1 MMLESY
7 LRRIGHVGSVRPDL
21 DTLCA
26 IHRAHVQSI
35 SYENLDVQ
43 FGVPVSRALPAVY
56 SKIVE
61 RRRGGWCYE
70 MNGLL
75 AWALEE
81 IGFSVR
87 RLAGGVRREF
97 VGEQA
102 VGNHLV
108 LLVDLEETW
117 LADVGFGNGLIEP
130 IRLREGAFRVGRL
143 NCRLTRIE
151 GGWYRYVDDAI
162 TGGLSFDFHE
172 EVSDEALLEA
182 RCRFLQ
188 SDPTSNFVLNAV
200 VQRWRNDEHYS
211 LRGRSLTRI
220 GERGKET
227 KLIDSAEVYVETLR
241 GAFGLD
247 LPEAATLWPKICARH
262 DVVFATVPND
272 HSGG

>member
-1 MMLESY
+1 MKLESY
-7 LRRIGHVGSVRPDL
+7 LRRIGHAGQVRPDL
-21 DTLCA
+21 ETLRA

-43 FGVPVSRALPAVY
+43 FGVPVSRAVPAIY

-75 AWALEE
+75 SWALEE

-87 RLAGGVRREF
+87 RLAGGVRREV
-97 VGEQA
+97 VGDLA

-108 LLVDLEETW
+108 LLVDLDETW
-117 LADVGFGNGLIEP
+117 LADAGFGNGLVEP
-130 IRLREGAFRVGRL
+130 ILLREGAFRVGPL
-143 NCRLTRIE
+143 NCRLTRVD
-151 GGWYRYVDDAI
+151 GGWYRYVDDPI
-162 TGGLSFDFHE
+162 TGGPSFDFHE
-172 EVSDEALLEA
+172 GISDEALLEA

-200 VQRWRNDEHYS
+200 VQRWRHDEHYS

-220 GERGKET
+220 GEHGKET
-227 KLIDSAEVYVETLR
+227 RLVDSADAYVETLR
-241 GAFGLD
+241 DLFDLN
-247 LPEAATLWPKICARH
+247 LPEAAGLWPKICARH
-262 DVVFATVPND
+262 ESLFP
-272 HSGG
+272 GG